1 MPTLSQKREQGW
13 GTQAKIMMNKMVVAN
28 LVHRPTRSFIAMSA
42 IALEVTMILLV
53 VALFYGLLNGAKE
66 SQLGVGADLM
76 VTPPGASAL
85 IGLSG
90 APISIKVGDVLR
102 KVPHVAAAVPVIW
115 WFAQKPP
122 EIIYG
127 IDVASYDTLPPK
139 FVYLSGGPFQA
150 PYDVIIDD
158 YLARMNHL
166 KVDDKIEILAHDFRI
181 SGVVPHG
188 KGCRK
193 CLPLTTLQDLVSA
206 EGRVSAFYL
215 KLDDPANAAAVQNAI
230 QGTRG
235 MENYSVRSM
244 EEYLSMMTPDN
255 LPGFDLAIKIVIGVA
270 VVVGFLVIFQS
281 MYTAVMERTRE
292 IGILK
297 SMGASKWY
305 IVNVVLRETV
315 LLAIFGIVAG
325 IILSAV
331 TRRAIMFEKPV
342 LRLFWSDAWVVKASL
357 IAVVGALAGALYPAM
372 KAAQRDPIDALAYE

>member
-1 MPTLSQKREQGW
+1 
-13 GTQAKIMMNKMVVAN
+13 MMNRMVVAN

-102 KVPHVAAAVPVIW
+102 KVPHVTAAVPVIW

-139 FVYLSGGPFQA
+139 FVYLSGGAFQS

-166 KVDDKIEILAHDFRI
+166 KVGDKIEILAHDFRI

-230 QGTRG
+230 QGTSG

-305 IVNVVLRETV
+305 VVNVVLRETV

>member
-1 MPTLSQKREQGW
+1 
-13 GTQAKIMMNKMVVAN
+13 MMNKMVVAN

-53 VALFYGLLNGAKE
+53 VALFYGLLNGSKE

-76 VTPPGASAL
+76 VTPPGASAV

-90 APISIKVGDVLR
+90 APISMKVGDVLR
-102 KVPHVAAAVPVIW
+102 RVPHVVTAVPVVW

-139 FVYLSGGPFQA
+139 FRYLSGGPFQA

-166 KVDDKIEILAHDFRI
+166 KVGDKILILAHDFRI

-193 CLPLTTLQDLVSA
+193 CLPLATLQDLVSA

-215 KLDDPANAAAVQNAI
+215 KLDDPANVDTVEKSI
-230 QGTRG
+230 QGTPG

-255 LPGFDLAIKIVIGVA
+255 FPGFDLAIRIVIGVA

-297 SMGASKWY
+297 SLGASKLY
-305 IVNVVLRETV
+305 IVNVVLRETL
-315 LLAIFGIVAG
+315 LLAVAGIVAG
-325 IILSAV
+325 IIISLV
-331 TRRAIMFEKPV
+331 TRRAIMFERPV
-342 LRLFWSDAWVVKASL
+342 LRLFWSNGWALRAAVIAL
-357 IAVVGALAGALYPAM
+357 IGALAGALYPAL

>member
-1 MPTLSQKREQGW
+1 
-13 GTQAKIMMNKMVVAN
+13 MMNKMVVAN

-90 APISIKVGDVLR
+90 APISIKVGDVLK
-102 KVPHVAAAVPVIW
+102 KVPHVTTAVPVIW

-127 IDVASYDTLPPK
+127 IDVDSYDTLPPK
-139 FVYLSGGPFQA
+139 FNYLSGGRFQG

-166 KVDDKIEILAHDFRI
+166 QVGDKIQILAHDFRI
-181 SGVVPHG
+181 SGIVPHG

-193 CLPLTTLQDLVSA
+193 CLPLATLQDLVSA

-230 QGTRG
+230 QGTAG

-297 SMGASKWY
+297 SLGASKWY

-315 LLAIFGIVAG
+315 LLAVAGIIAG

-342 LRLFWSDAWVVKASL
+342 LRLFWSNTWVVRASV
-357 IAVVGALAGALYPAM
+357 IAVLGALAGALYPAM

>member
-1 MPTLSQKREQGW
+1 
-13 GTQAKIMMNKMVVAN
+13 MMNKMVVAN

-42 IALEVTMILLV
+42 IALEVTMILMV
-53 VALFYGLLNGAKE
+53 VALFYGLLNGSKR
-66 SQLGVGADLM
+66 SQMGTGADLM
-76 VTPPGASAL
+76 VMPPGAASV

-90 APISIKVGDVLR
+90 APIPIKVGDVLR
-102 KVPHVAAAVPVIW
+102 RVPHVVSAVPAVW
-115 WFAQKPP
+115 WFTQKPL

-139 FVYLSGGPFQA
+139 FRYLSGGPFQG
-150 PYDVIIDD
+150 PYDVIVDD
-158 YLARMNHL
+158 YFSGMNHK
-166 KVDDKIEILAHDFRI
+166 KVGDTIPILNHDFRI
-181 SGVVPHG
+181 CGIVPHG

-193 CLPLTTLQDLVSA
+193 CLPIATLQDLISA
-206 EGRVSAFYL
+206 PDRASVFYV
-215 KLDDPANAAAVQNAI
+215 KLDDPANSSQVEKTI
-230 QGTRG
+230 QEIPG
-235 MENYSVRSM
+235 MEKYSVRSM
-244 EEYLSMMTPDN
+244 PEYLSTMTPDN
-255 LPGFDLAIKIVIGVA
+255 LPGFDLAIKVVIGVA

-315 LLAIFGIVAG
+315 LLAVAGIVAG
-325 IILSAV
+325 LIISLA

-342 LRLFWSDAWVVKASL
+342 LDLFWSSAWALRASL
-357 IAVVGALAGALYPAM
+357 IAIAGALAGALYPAL